1 MARKHGVQAKGIS
14 RLLGAA
20 RAVKQVFTRGRGAS
34 QTDDSR
40 QSASSRQ
47 SSPPRRA
54 EDEITAPLPGRV
66 TRRQAD
72 IPLDLIGSAYTP
84 PATSSKAGF
93 RSDGSDH
100 QKDQEFAMGVADD
113 RWNDEDQF
121 TNKSGDPRI
130 GTHRRTYEPAE
141 AGAESRK

>member
-20 RAVKQVFTRGRGAS
+20 KAVKKVFTRGRGAS
-34 QTDDSR
+34 QTVD
-40 QSASSRQ
+40 ARQ
-47 SSPPRRA
+47 SSSKQSSPRRV
-54 EDEITAPLPGRV
+54 EDETTAPLPGRV

-84 PATSSKAGF
+84 HNTSSKAGF

-141 AGAESRK
+141 ASADSRK